1 MVVISGP
8 KKFLLLFFLSIFLY
22 GIFHWEVIFTGLQ
35 HSFYKLRNYGKNSS
49 ESKIDTFSFNSNSYA
64 GLQKEAKVYLPKVY
78 FEESDKQ
85 YPVLYL
91 LHGFPGSDI
100 DWLINADLQNKLD
113 ELVVSNKLPA
123 LIAVFPDG
131 NGPIVKDSQ
140 YLNAT
145 TKINQLAEDYILEL
159 MEKIDA
165 SYRTLDKRE
174 SRAIGGISAGAYGAM
189 NVGLHHNDKFGIIIS
204 HSGYFIN
211 NESITKKLINSDDF
225 SANNPLEY
233 LPNSELNPKTYIYFD
248 IGEKDNKGYI
258 NQNQKLD
265 EILRQKG
272 IEHEFKITSGWH
284 DWEVWRRNISFSLEF
299 LGKYLEF

>member
-1 MVVISGP
+1 
-8 KKFLLLFFLSIFLY
+8 
-22 GIFHWEVIFTGLQ
+22 
-35 HSFYKLRNYGKNSS
+35 
-49 ESKIDTFSFNSNSYA
+49 
-64 GLQKEAKVYLPKVY
+64 
-78 FEESDKQ
+78 
-85 YPVLYL
+85 
-91 LHGFPGSDI
+91 
-100 DWLINADLQNKLD
+100 
-113 ELVVSNKLPA
+113 
-123 LIAVFPDG
+123 
-131 NGPIVKDSQ
+131 
-140 YLNAT
+140 
-145 TKINQLAEDYILEL
+145 
-159 MEKIDA
+159 
-165 SYRTLDKRE
+165 
-174 SRAIGGISAGAYGAM
+174 M